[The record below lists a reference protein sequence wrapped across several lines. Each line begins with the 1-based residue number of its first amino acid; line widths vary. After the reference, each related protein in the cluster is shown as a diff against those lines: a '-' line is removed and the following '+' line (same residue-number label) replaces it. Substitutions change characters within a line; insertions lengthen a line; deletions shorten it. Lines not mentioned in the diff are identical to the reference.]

1 MRQSHAVLGV
11 LLIVLVAM
19 PRMSSAEERPGD
31 LKTVVDGNTRFALDL
46 YSKLKEREGNL
57 FLSPYSI
64 SSALAMTY
72 AGARGRTAS
81 QMAETLHFSLPSEQL
96 HSAFAELKARLGEVQ
111 SKDKVRLNTA
121 NSLWPQKKYPFL
133 PEYLDLVRKHYGASI
148 TPVDYQSAPEAAR
161 EIMNGWVEK
170 QTDGKIKDLI
180 KRGLLN
186 SLTTLVLINAIYFEG
201 SWAHTFKPD
210 ETESAAFHLLSGK
223 SVEVPMMH
231 HRPRH
236 AIFGYAEREELQIL
250 EMRYAGLDLSMIVFL
265 PKERD
270 GLPELERKL
279 TPEVL
284 TEWTSQLRE
293 FDTEVYFPRFKMTSQ
308 FRLEETLS
316 SMGMLDAFSPRADL
330 SGMDGRPNWLYI
342 SAVIHKAFV
351 DVTER
356 GTTAAAATAVII
368 ARGGGPRFAVFRA
381 DHPFM
386 FVIRDNQTN
395 SILFIG
401 RVVDPTAQGA

>member
-1 MRQSHAVLGV
+1 
-11 LLIVLVAM
+11 
-19 PRMSSAEERPGD
+19 
-31 LKTVVDGNTRFALDL
+31 
-46 YSKLKEREGNL
+46 
-57 FLSPYSI
+57 
-64 SSALAMTY
+64 
-72 AGARGRTAS
+72 
-81 QMAETLHFSLPSEQL
+81 MAETLHFSLPSEQL
-96 HSAFAELKARLGEVQ
+96 HSTFAELKAGLAEVQ
-111 SKDKVRLNTA
+111 SKDDVQLNIA

-148 TPVDYQSAPEAAR
+148 TPVDYESAPEAAR
-161 EIMNGWVEK
+161 EIMNGWVER
-170 QTDGKIKDLI
+170 QTDGKIKDVI
-180 KRGLLN
+180 ERDLLN

-201 SWAHTFKPD
+201 RWAHIFKPD
-210 ETESAAFHLLSGK
+210 ETKSAPFHLLSGK

-231 HRPRH
+231 HRPKS

-250 EMRYAGLDLSMIVFL
+250 EMRYAGLNLSMIVFL

-284 TEWTSQLRE
+284 TEWTSQLHE
-293 FDTEVYFPRFKMTSQ
+293 FDTEVYLPRFKMTSQ
-308 FRLEETLS
+308 FRLKETLL
-316 SMGMLDAFSPRADL
+316 SMGMLDAFSPGEADL

-342 SAVIHKAFV
+342 SAVTHKAFV

-356 GTTAAAATAVII
+356 GTTAAAATVVII
-368 ARGGGPRFAVFRA
+368 VRGGGPKFAVFRA

-401 RVVDPTAQGA
+401 RVVDTTAQGV